1 MFSLTIFSVVV
12 LAGFSA
18 QFEIYSNS
26 FVDDAQGE
34 FELLGSGS
42 RERPLDLGYDV
53 DNWPWSE
60 NISSEDFDAISLLHF
75 NYVRVG
81 EQIDEQATSKE
92 LRTIRVL
99 IILGELMKIL
109 LIMVVSH

>member
-1 MFSLTIFSVVV
+1 M
-12 LAGFSA
+12 
-18 QFEIYSNS
+18 
-26 FVDDAQGE
+26 
-34 FELLGSGS
+34 GSGS
-42 RERPLDLGYDV
+42 RERPLDLGYDI

-92 LRTIRVL
+92 LRTNTSTYYIR
-99 IILGELMKIL
+99 ELMKIL
-109 LIMVVSH
+109 PIMWSPIDCMG